1 MRDVC
6 AESPL
11 SELQFRSL
19 ARRALLS
26 SPPSSATGEMPQAG
40 PDTSRPSD
48 FDLNPEL
55 GRELGKS
62 AKSVEPLRPAAVLV
76 PVVAR
81 GNLTVLFTQRTDA
94 LPSHAGQIA
103 FPGGKVEPADDG
115 PLATAL
121 REAHEEIGLK
131 AQFVEPLGYLDSYRT
146 GTGYRIVPVVALVRE
161 GFELKLDS
169 REVAD
174 AFEIPLSFLMDAR
187 NHTIHTR
194 TLAGAER
201 RFHAMPFQERY
212 IWGATAGILKNMHE
226 RLFPACS
233 A

>member
-1 MRDVC
+1 MQVVC
-6 AESPL
+6 AQSPL
-11 SELQFRSL
+11 SELQFRAL

-26 SPPSSATGEMPQAG
+26 SAPSSAAGEMPQAA
-40 PDTSRPSD
+40 PDKSRPSD

-55 GRELGKS
+55 GRELGN
-62 AKSVEPLRPAAVLV
+62 AKSTEPLRAAAVLV

-81 GNLTVLFTQRTDA
+81 ETLTVLLTQRTDA

-121 REAHEEIGLK
+121 RETHEEIGLE
-131 AQFVEPLGYLDSYRT
+131 AEFVEPLGYLDSYRT

-161 GFELKLDS
+161 GFELKLDP